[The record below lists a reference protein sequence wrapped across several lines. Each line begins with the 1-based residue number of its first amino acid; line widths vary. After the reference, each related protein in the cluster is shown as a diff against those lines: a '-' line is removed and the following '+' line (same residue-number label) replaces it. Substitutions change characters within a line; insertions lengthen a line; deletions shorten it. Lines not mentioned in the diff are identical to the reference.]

1 MESTQQTCFPDLREK
16 QQLEHIAAEQDRY
29 LQPCL
34 AHPPVSAEEPLL
46 LHGGNCQ
53 FRHPCGT
60 VPSYVSQH
68 SQDARDAQEACDETL
83 LVMSGCLTA
92 RSVNPAAYLRG
103 ATQSECQ
110 VPQVSYNAYAQQ
122 PNFALP
128 KISVTPA
135 MPLSGCRETFGIDP
149 QPPVGYSDITK
160 SALEVSEQLIHT
172 VLLKVR
178 AGELREIV
186 GYLMDNLQCLKTHI
200 KAWGE
205 PTVYAFD
212 SCPYWH

>member
-1 MESTQQTCFPDLREK
+1 MEPTQQTCFPDLREK
-16 QQLEHIAAEQDRY
+16 WQLEHIAAEEDRY

-34 AHPPVSAEEPLL
+34 AHPPVSAEELLL
-46 LHGGNCQ
+46 LHGGNYQ

-68 SQDARDAQEACDETL
+68 SQDARDAQEACGEAL
-83 LVMSGCLTA
+83 MAMPRCLTA
-92 RSVNPAAYLRG
+92 RSADCAAYLRV
-103 ATQSECQ
+103 ATQSEFQ
-110 VPQVSYNAYAQQ
+110 VPQISYDAYAQQ

-128 KISVTPA
+128 SISATPV
-135 MPLSGCRETFGIDP
+135 MPLSGCREAFVIDP
-149 QPPVGYSDITK
+149 QPPVGHSGITK
-160 SALEVSEQLIHT
+160 SALEVCEQLIHT

-205 PTVYAFD
+205 PTVYTFD